1 MSASLAPCPSCM
13 RHVQVTEPACPF
25 CAAPLAELAPP
36 TFDAQAVPRRVAHFA
51 LAVGA
56 SLALGACPS
65 PSSPAGVYG
74 AAPLPPPQ
82 RPDASATRV
91 APDAPAVP
99 LPPATVAPPGTVTDD
114 GSRGEVYGAPPRPR

>member
-1 MSASLAPCPSCM
+1 MSAPLAPCPSCM

-25 CAAPLAELAPP
+25 CAAPLAEIAPP

-74 AAPLPPPQ
+74 AAPLPSPAQ
-82 RPDASATRV
+82 RGDASAMRV
-91 APDAPAVP
+91 APDAPAA
-99 LPPATVAPPGTVTDD
+99 PPAPTVPPGTVTDD